1 MTEKEKLGLAV
12 LKIREKIPSPSPKEG
27 HISQQDFAN
36 QNIGIKKLFLGSVES
51 GIANPTLDK
60 IVLLAK
66 ALGFKK
72 TEILGVEID
81 VNKYI
86 EENSLNKLDNK

>member
-12 LKIREKIPSPSPKEG
+12 LKIREQIPSSSPKEG